1 MKRNEARLSRERLR
15 IKKKKFNTRAR
26 KGQDKEVDREER
38 LRDKLAIIHEQT
50 TPQDSPIKM
59 IVEQP

>member
-1 MKRNEARLSRERLR
+1 MKRNEGRLSRERLR
-15 IKKKKFNTRAR
+15 IRKRKEATRSR

-38 LRDKLAIIHEQT
+38 LRDKLATIHEQT
-50 TPQDSPIKM
+50 TPEDSPIKM